1 VRSSTEVRIH
11 YHRPPDRTDVFRQRL
26 IERSPAC
33 LVTFLERTP
42 LPAAVVV
49 DGTIV
54 LEQGS
59 PVIWFT
65 FPGRWHDVGLFHTL
79 AGEFTGTYAN
89 ILTPVR
95 FLDERTWETTDLFL
109 DVWVDAA
116 GRPSLL
122 DGDELEDALA
132 AGSISATL
140 AAEARAEAG
149 RILESIA
156 AGDWPPA
163 PVADWSLARVRARLT
178 DPA

>member
-1 VRSSTEVRIH
+1 VPSSTDVRIH
-11 YHRPPDRTDVFRQRL
+11 YHRPPARTDVFIQRL

-33 LVTFLERTP
+33 LVTFMERTP

-49 DGTIV
+49 DGAIV
-54 LEQGS
+54 LEEGS

-65 FPGRWHDVGLFHTL
+65 FPGRWHDVGLFHTP

-89 ILTPVR
+89 VLTPIR

-109 DVWVDAA
+109 DVWVDPG
-116 GRPSLL
+116 GRAWLL
-122 DGDELEDALA
+122 DGDQLEEALA
-132 AGSISATL
+132 AGSISETL

-163 PVADWSLARVRARLT
+163 PVPDWSLARARARLT